1 MAIALQMLFR
11 YILLLETKSKMLKL
25 RQVKTLLLTHYAY
38 MLEYRAEIFLWA
50 LSNSLPII
58 LMGIWIQASSQG
70 KFDFTPQEFARYFFS
85 VFIVRQL
92 TAVWVIWEFEREI
105 LEGQLSLR
113 LLQPIDPVW
122 HHVARHVAEKM
133 TRIPLIILFC
143 GLFFVLYPDAAWIP
157 KVSHLFLGI
166 IAIAL
171 SFTLAFVIQYTFAM
185 LAFWTERASA
195 IQQFWFLFYI
205 FLSGTIAPLEVFP
218 DSVRQIVQ
226 WTPFP
231 YMMHFPAVLLMG
243 LPVEFG
249 KSVLIVLGWAIA
261 FLIINRWL
269 WRKGLKQY
277 SGMGA

>member
-1 MAIALQMLFR
+1 MLNTRKAIALFLA
-11 YILLLETKSKMLKL
+11 
-25 RQVKTLLLTHYAY
+25 HYAH

-58 LMGIWIQASSQG
+58 LMGVWIQASSEG
-70 KFDFTPQEFARYFFS
+70 NFDFTPQEFARYFFS

-92 TAVWVIWEFEREI
+92 TAVWVIWEFEREV

-122 HHVARHVAEKM
+122 HHVTRHLAEKM
-133 TRIPLIILFC
+133 TRVPLIILFC
-143 GLFFVLYPDAAWIP
+143 GLFFVLYPDAAWVP
-157 KVSHLFLGI
+157 KVSNLLLSI

-218 DSVRQIVQ
+218 DSVRQVVE

-249 KSVLIVLGWAIA
+249 KSVLIMLGWAIS
-261 FLIINRWL
+261 FLIVNRWL

>member
-1 MAIALQMLFR
+1 MLNINKAR
-11 YILLLETKSKMLKL
+11 
-25 RQVKTLLLTHYAY
+25 TLLLAHYAH

-58 LMGIWIQASSQG
+58 LMGVWIQASSEG
-70 KFDFTPQEFARYFFS
+70 NFEFTPQQFARYFFS

-92 TAVWVIWEFEREI
+92 TTIWVIWEFEQEI
-105 LEGQLSLR
+105 VEGKLSLR

-122 HHVARHVAEKM
+122 HHVARHLAEKM
-133 TRIPLIILFC
+133 TRIPLIALFC

-157 KVSHLFLGI
+157 GPSNIFLGLG
-166 IAIAL
+166 AIAL
-171 SFTLAFVIQYTFAM
+171 AFILRFAIQYTFAM

-195 IQQFWFLFYI
+195 IQQFWFLFYV

-218 DSVRQIVQ
+218 DAVRQVVE

-231 YMMHFPAVLLMG
+231 YMMHFPAILLMG
-243 LPVEFG
+243 LPVDFG
-249 KSVLIVLGWAIA
+249 RSILIMFAWT
-261 FLIINRWL
+261 IIFIMLNRWL

>member
-1 MAIALQMLFR
+1 MSNNGDRSSKVYFVARKKSRMLN
-11 YILLLETKSKMLKL
+11 LKQA
-25 RQVKTLLLTHYAY
+25 RTLLLTHYAY

-58 LMGIWIQASSQG
+58 LMGIWIEASSKG
-70 KFDFTPQEFARYFFS
+70 NFNFTSQEFARYFFS

-92 TAVWVIWEFEREI
+92 TAIWVIWEFEREV

-122 HHVARHVAEKM
+122 HHVASHLAEKM

-143 GLFFVLYPDAAWIP
+143 GLFFVLYPEAAWIP
-157 KVSHLFLGI
+157 SLLNLFLGI
-166 IAIAL
+166 IAISL
-171 SFTLAFVIQYTFAM
+171 SFSLAFVIQYTFAM

-205 FLSGTIAPLEVFP
+205 FLSGAIAPLEVFP
-218 DSVRQIVQ
+218 DSVRQIVE

-249 KSVLIVLGWAIA
+249 KSVLIMLGWAIA
-261 FLIINRWL
+261 FLIVNRWL

>member
-1 MAIALQMLFR
+1 MLNAR
-11 YILLLETKSKMLKL
+11 KA
-25 RQVKTLLLTHYAY
+25 RTLLLAHYAH

-58 LMGIWIQASSQG
+58 LMGVWIQASSEG
-70 KFDFTPQEFARYFFS
+70 NFDFTPQEFARYFFS

-92 TAVWVIWEFEREI
+92 TAIWVIWEFEREI
-105 LEGQLSLR
+105 LEGKLSLR

-122 HHVARHVAEKM
+122 HHVARHLAEKM
-133 TRIPLIILFC
+133 TRLPLVALFC
-143 GLFFVLYPDAAWIP
+143 GLFFLLYPDAAWIP
-157 KVSHLFLGI
+157 QPSNLFLGI

-171 SFTLAFVIQYTFAM
+171 AFILRFAIQYTFAM

-195 IQQFWFLFYI
+195 IQQFWFLFYV
-205 FLSGTIAPLEVFP
+205 FLSGTVAPLEVFP
-218 DSVRQIVQ
+218 DSVRQIVE

-249 KSVLIVLGWAIA
+249 KSIAIMIAWGIA
-261 FLIINRWL
+261 FLLLNRWL

>member
-1 MAIALQMLFR
+1 MLSTR
-11 YILLLETKSKMLKL
+11 KA
-25 RQVKTLLLTHYAY
+25 RTLLLAHYAH

-58 LMGIWIQASSQG
+58 LMGVWIQASSKG
-70 KFDFTPQEFARYFFS
+70 NFDFTPQEFARYFFS

-92 TAVWVIWEFEREI
+92 TTIWVIWEFEREI
-105 LEGQLSLR
+105 LEGKLSFR

-133 TRIPLIILFC
+133 TRLPLIILFC

-157 KVSHLFLGI
+157 QLSHFLLGI

-171 SFTLAFVIQYTFAM
+171 AFILRFAIQYTFAM

-218 DSVRQIVQ
+218 DGVRQVVE

-231 YMMHFPAVLLMG
+231 YMMHFPAILLMG

-249 KSVLIVLGWAIA
+249 KSVLIMFGWAIA
-261 FLIINRWL
+261 FLLLNRWL

>member
-1 MAIALQMLFR
+1 MLNVNKAR
-11 YILLLETKSKMLKL
+11 
-25 RQVKTLLLTHYAY
+25 TLLLAHYAH

-58 LMGIWIQASSQG
+58 LMGVWIQASSEG
-70 KFDFTPQEFARYFFS
+70 NFEFTPQQFARYFFS

-92 TAVWVIWEFEREI
+92 TTIWVIWEFEREI
-105 LEGQLSLR
+105 LEGKLSLR
-113 LLQPIDPVW
+113 LLQPLDPVW
-122 HHVARHVAEKM
+122 HHVARHLAEKM
-133 TRIPLIILFC
+133 TRIPLIALFC

-157 KVSHLFLGI
+157 QLSNIFLGL
-166 IAIAL
+166 IAIA
-171 SFTLAFVIQYTFAM
+171 FAFILRFAIQYTFAM

-195 IQQFWFLFYI
+195 IQQFWFLFYV

-218 DSVRQIVQ
+218 NAVRQIVE

-231 YMMHFPAVLLMG
+231 YMMHFPAILLMG
-243 LPVEFG
+243 LPVDFG
-249 KSVLIVLGWAIA
+249 RSILIMFGWTTIFIVL
-261 FLIINRWL
+261 NRWL

>member
-1 MAIALQMLFR
+1 MLNVNKAR
-11 YILLLETKSKMLKL
+11 
-25 RQVKTLLLTHYAY
+25 TLLLAHYAH

-58 LMGIWIQASSQG
+58 LMGVWIQASSEG
-70 KFDFTPQEFARYFFS
+70 NFEFTPQQFARYFFS

-92 TAVWVIWEFEREI
+92 TTIWVIWEFEREI
-105 LEGQLSLR
+105 LEGKLSLR
-113 LLQPIDPVW
+113 LLQPLDPVW
-122 HHVARHVAEKM
+122 HHVARHLAEKM
-133 TRIPLIILFC
+133 TRIPLIALFC
-143 GLFFVLYPDAAWIP
+143 GLFLVLYPDAAWIP
-157 KVSHLFLGI
+157 QLSDLFLGL

-171 SFTLAFVIQYTFAM
+171 AFVLRFAIQYTFAM

-195 IQQFWFLFYI
+195 IQQFWFLFYV

-218 DSVRQIVQ
+218 QAVRQFVE

-243 LPVEFG
+243 LPVDFG
-249 KSVLIVLGWAIA
+249 RSILIMFGWTTIFIVL
-261 FLIINRWL
+261 NRWL

>member
-1 MAIALQMLFR
+1 MLNAR
-11 YILLLETKSKMLKL
+11 KA
-25 RQVKTLLLTHYAY
+25 RTLLLAHYAH

-58 LMGIWIQASSQG
+58 LMGVWIQASSEG
-70 KFDFTPQEFARYFFS
+70 NFDFTPQEFARYFFS

-92 TAVWVIWEFEREI
+92 TAIWVIWEFEREI
-105 LEGQLSLR
+105 LEGKLSLR

-122 HHVARHVAEKM
+122 HHVARHLAEKM
-133 TRIPLIILFC
+133 TRLPLILIFC
-143 GLFFVLYPDAAWIP
+143 GLFFLLYPDAAWIP
-157 KVSHLFLGI
+157 QPSNLFLGI

-171 SFTLAFVIQYTFAM
+171 AFILRFAIQYTFAM

-195 IQQFWFLFYI
+195 IQQFWFLFYV
-205 FLSGTIAPLEVFP
+205 FLSGTVAPLEVFP
-218 DSVRQIVQ
+218 DSVRQIVE

-249 KSVLIVLGWAIA
+249 KSIAIMIAWGIA
-261 FLIINRWL
+261 FLLLNRWL

>member
-1 MAIALQMLFR
+1 MLNVNKAR
-11 YILLLETKSKMLKL
+11 
-25 RQVKTLLLTHYAY
+25 TLLLAHYAH

-58 LMGIWIQASSQG
+58 LMGVWIQASSEG
-70 KFDFTPQEFARYFFS
+70 NFEFTPQEFARYFFS

-92 TAVWVIWEFEREI
+92 TTIWVIWEFEREI
-105 LEGQLSLR
+105 LEGKLSLR

-122 HHVARHVAEKM
+122 HHVARHLAEKM
-133 TRIPLIILFC
+133 TRIPLIALFC
-143 GLFFVLYPDAAWIP
+143 GLFFALYPDAAWIP
-157 KVSHLFLGI
+157 QLSNIFLGVL
-166 IAIAL
+166 AIA
-171 SFTLAFVIQYTFAM
+171 FAFILRFAIQYTFAM

-195 IQQFWFLFYI
+195 IQQFWFLFYV

-218 DSVRQIVQ
+218 SAVRQIVE

-231 YMMHFPAVLLMG
+231 YMMHFPAILLMG
-243 LPVEFG
+243 LPVDFG
-249 KSVLIVLGWAIA
+249 RSILIMFGWTTIFTVL
-261 FLIINRWL
+261 NRWL